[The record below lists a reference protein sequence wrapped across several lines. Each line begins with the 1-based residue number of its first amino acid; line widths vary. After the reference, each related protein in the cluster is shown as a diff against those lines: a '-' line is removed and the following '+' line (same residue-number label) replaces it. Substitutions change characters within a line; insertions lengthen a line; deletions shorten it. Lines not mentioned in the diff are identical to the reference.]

1 LDDQNERIIETDSA
15 RISDS
20 AASCSAPEGL
30 PDDAFSLHPLAIVQM
45 EHGNHFLKVRMCS
58 EGKERAVMIPLD
70 IVALEKKVIAFIAR
84 RCGVVVH
91 EDHPDI
97 LDLPHVVHGLPRLV
111 GSSRLGWTPDRD
123 AFLYDGT
130 PFCVSDPPKRVYEFI
145 APEGTLVKHSETALT
160 PRGDRTAQYAAFR
173 ELWDRS
179 PVFRLALSL
188 AAISPFLEV
197 IGAPSIP
204 VHLGGPTGIGKTTL
218 LRLVVS
224 AYADPNSPMTC
235 VDFSKD
241 TPNYADA
248 QLGMLHNFPILLDE
262 TTLRDPSDMAEA
274 AYSIAAGRTKGRL
287 TGPEQGYLPADTQSY
302 RLVCFLSG
310 EVSIRDLIEKRGAAA
325 RLVEIIV
332 DEPLLPKGELG
343 KWWGTASTHFGW
355 FGRDLVERIIA
366 AYFSSGKDGEFLKA
380 CYLHCR
386 RKTERWC
393 SDHPRLVDA
402 LASLQVGY
410 VLVLRLLHH
419 DFRPMTREEFE
430 QSLLEAEAFAKDI
443 LGRLNKTAK
452 IDHVLDAIAAL
463 GGMNTWIE
471 RGFIPVEALS
481 QIADDFGLAKP
492 GEFAKFLKHHGIIAK
507 VESRK
512 EGEVDGLRIS
522 RRSYILTPEGKKQL
536 GEHSQT
542 TE

>member
-1 LDDQNERIIETDSA
+1 MTFSTSETAEVLESNVAPPDA
-15 RISDS
+15 
-20 AASCSAPEGL
+20 APE
-30 PDDAFSLHPLAIVQM
+30 PFVLHPLAIVEM
-45 EHGNHFLKVRMCS
+45 EQGGHFLKTRVLS
-58 EGKERAVMIPLD
+58 DSKERVVMIPLD
-70 IVALEKKVIAFIAR
+70 QVANKKKVSAFIAK
-84 RCGVVVH
+84 RCGLVVD
-91 EDHPDI
+91 EDHPDV
-97 LDLPHVVHGLPRLV
+97 LDLPDAVQELPRHV
-111 GSSRLGWTPDRD
+111 GTSRLGWTPERD

-130 PFCVSDPPKRVYEFI
+130 VLYVSDPPKRIYEFI
-145 APEGTLVKHSETALT
+145 APEGTLVKHSESALT
-160 PRGDRTAQYAAFR
+160 PRGDRTAQYGAYR

-179 PVFRLALSL
+179 PIFRLALSL
-188 AAISPFLEV
+188 AAVSPFLEV

-204 VHLGGPTGIGKTTL
+204 AHLAGPTGIGKTTL

-224 AYADPNSPMTC
+224 AYADPDSPMTC

-310 EVSIRDLIEKRGAAA
+310 ETSIRDLIEKRGAAA
-325 RLVEIIV
+325 RLVELVIE
-332 DEPLLPKGELG
+332 EPLLPKAELG
-343 KWWGTASTHFGW
+343 KWWVMASSHFGW
-355 FGRDLVERIIA
+355 FGRDLIERVIA
-366 AYFSSGKDGEFLKA
+366 AHFTGGKDGESLKA

-386 RKTERWC
+386 RKTEKWC
-393 SDHPRLVDA
+393 GDHPRLVDA

-410 VLVLRLLHH
+410 VLASSLLHH
-419 DFRPMTREEFE
+419 DSQPVTREEFE
-430 QSLLEAEAFAKDI
+430 KTLVEAEAFAKDI
-443 LGRLNKTAK
+443 FGRLNKTAK

-463 GGMNTWIE
+463 RGDTWIE
-471 RGFIPVEALS
+471 RGFIPTDALK

-492 GEFAKFLKHHGIIAK
+492 GDFAKFLRHHGIIAK

-512 EGEVDGLRIS
+512 EGEVDGQRIS
-522 RRSYILTPEGKKQL
+522 RRAFILTAEGKKRL
-536 GEHSQT
+536 EKCSQT